1 VRNGENSIELA
12 LVCIN
17 GRLEE
22 GDHLAKRIK
31 QLLVFAKNEPLYV
44 EALSCRKWPI
54 QSGPDRLQMEN

>member
-1 VRNGENSIELA
+1 MERNSIELA

-22 GDHLAKRIK
+22 ADHLAKRIK

-44 EALSCRKWPI
+44 SKLSAAG
-54 QSGPDRLQMEN
+54 SGQFNKDQTELQMEN

>member
-1 VRNGENSIELA
+1 LKKNVNARNEENSIELA

-22 GDHLAKRIK
+22 EDHLAKRIK

-54 QSGPDRLQMEN
+54 Q